1 MQPGD
6 LGALLHQA
14 RKRAAFL
21 FGREAD
27 VATGQAIRQR
37 TRLRA
42 LEQIEGLGMVALLE
56 QDLDRPIVE
65 VQLVG
70 EIAAAVGFVLE
81 LAAIGLE
88 QIERAAVGDECR
100 PEVALHVIEQPIR
113 ESRVDR
119 GYVAVAAVP
128 RRDRLELIEHRAQ
141 AGGSLRIG
149 GGEVLGDQDVARGLR
164 LEAVRQLT
172 DGLVDREHGA
182 AFCAC
187 ISARVMK
194 PSIWRARPAQPMCRS
209 RTPLRVILQARSI
222 CCRHLSVGRTA
233 SQKPMAIQMLPRS
246 SRA

>member
-27 VATGQAIRQR
+27 VATGQEIRQR

-81 LAAIGLE
+81 LAAVGLE
-88 QIERAAVGDECR
+88 QIERGAVGDERR
-100 PEVALHVIEQPIR
+100 PG
-113 ESRVDR
+113 SRPACD
-119 GYVAVAAVP
+119 
-128 RRDRLELIEHRAQ
+128 
-141 AGGSLRIG
+141 
-149 GGEVLGDQDVARGLR
+149 
-164 LEAVRQLT
+164 
-172 DGLVDREHGA
+172 GA
-182 AFCAC
+182 A
-187 ISARVMK
+187 
-194 PSIWRARPAQPMCRS
+194 RP
-209 RTPLRVILQARSI
+209 
-222 CCRHLSVGRTA
+222 
-233 SQKPMAIQMLPRS
+233 
-246 SRA
+246 